1 MVEYSQNRQLDA
13 LDEEMVEL
21 LIPGN
26 WTWPG
31 TGVGQV
37 TVVLDPGEQL
47 TNLDFG
53 WDYVD

>member
-1 MVEYSQNRQLDA
+1 MDA
-13 LDEEMVEL
+13 LSPENVDF

-31 TGVGQV
+31 TGVGQYSFI
-37 TVVLDPGEQL
+37 LDPGEQAL
-47 TNLDFG
+47 DLDFG